1 MECLFKFVNG
11 TAAKKH
17 KGALSF
23 TKNKIT
29 ALTLQIRHCQKRNSI
44 IFLYFSYVY
53 SYTQRE
59 ISEITTNNIYGSNT
73 RVISNRMIK
82 LEPNFSFYS
91 LHLYSSRS
99 IIFLFLVL
107 IALVYEIYKIFS
119 FLFA

>member
-1 MECLFKFVNG
+1 MLRTN
-11 TAAKKH
+11 
-17 KGALSF
+17 
-23 TKNKIT
+23 
-29 ALTLQIRHCQKRNSI
+29 
-44 IFLYFSYVY
+44 
-53 SYTQRE
+53 E

-82 LEPNFSFYS
+82 LKTNFSFYS